1 MRETKEEKLER
12 LTQLESALW
21 ANGLAVAGMDEVG
34 RGPLAAPVLT
44 ACVGV
49 PREELV

>member
-21 ANGLAVAGMDEVG
+21 ANGRAVAGMDEVG
-34 RGPLAAPVLT
+34 RGRWR
-44 ACVGV
+44 G
-49 PREELV
+49 RW